1 MTMKLVIIFGPHA
14 VGKMTVGQELA
25 KQTGL
30 RLFRN
35 HMTIDIVSD
44 LFENLPAERK
54 RLTELFRH
62 EIFDAFSKSDEY
74 GMIFTYMWALDSQ
87 ADWDYVNALEKLYTE
102 RGAQVYYAEL
112 EAPFDMRIERN
123 KTENRLL
130 NKPTKRNI
138 EKSENLF
145 RRLESKYRLNSFDGE
160 IKKENYIKI
169 NNADMPPEEAA
180 RRIKEA
186 FSL

>member
-1 MTMKLVIIFGPHA
+1 MKLVIIFGPHA

-25 KQTGL
+25 KLTGL
-30 RLFRN
+30 KLFHN

-44 LFENLPAERK
+44 LFENLPAERA
-54 RLTELFRH
+54 RLTNLFRH

-74 GMIFTYMWALDSQ
+74 GMIFTYMWAFDSK
-87 ADWDYVNALEKLYTE
+87 ADWDYIDALEKMFAE

-138 EKSENLF
+138 EKSEQLF
-145 RRLESKYRLNSFDGE
+145 RRLEEKYRLNSYDGE
-160 IKKENYIKI
+160 VKKENYIRI